1 MKRNNKAWIV
11 VLVYLSLVC
20 LYVYAMSSCNETKK
34 TEPIIMT
41 SSDSVLAKSQ
51 MNLDTATI
59 VQKKSDS
66 VTHKAVEKKA
76 KEIRFLKRLITV
88 FKKER
93 AEVVTEKVI
102 YKIDTVF
109 IETEKNFWGKK
120 KTKTS
125 VKSDSTIVE
134 NTDSTVVVI
143 DSLDHN

>member
-1 MKRNNKAWIV
+1 MKRDNTSLL
-11 VLVYLSLVC
+11 VLIAYLLFVF
-20 LYVYAMSSCNETKK
+20 LYVLIMSSCNEHETP
-34 TEPIIMT
+34 ESVIIS
-41 SSDSVLAKSQ
+41 SSDSVLLKSQ
-51 MNLDTATI
+51 LSLDTATI

-66 VTHKAVEKKA
+66 VTHKVVEKKA

-93 AEVVTEKVI
+93 AEIVTEKII

-134 NTDSTVVVI
+134 NIDSTTVII

>member
-1 MKRNNKAWIV
+1 MKKNNKAWIV

-20 LYVYAMSSCNETKK
+20 LYAYAMSSCNETKK
-34 TEPIIMT
+34 TEPVIMS

-51 MNLDTATI
+51 MHLDTATI

-66 VTHKAVEKKA
+66 ITHKVVEKKA

-93 AEVVTEKVI
+93 AEIVTEKVI
-102 YKIDTVF
+102 YKTDTVF